1 MFTERVRVDSQVE
14 GVEEVEKQR
23 RCWRRC
29 CWRRYDKMHCPRCG
43 KENPEDANFC
53 MHCGAS
59 LTLFVSAKTEAT
71 EGSINELRNFFTTT
85 IRFSELGVKILEGEP
100 EVWKGDWLSLVRG
113 CVFIIVGTIEGCELF
128 DRLAA
133 YKIAEEIEKRKI
145 SSLVMTD
152 RYWWEVV
159 DKHGYG
165 NSPIITVG
173 GPISNS
179 LSDKVA
185 KKLGLSED
193 STAIG
198 FIEIDGQLIGCAWG
212 WLVKDMLNA
221 VKIFISSY
229 LDRFIEEAM
238 KHKPEIILERI
249 KKLEEEIKRIS
260 AVESRDL
267 KRLEVKYK
275 KEDLVRILESFRIVL
290 EILERGMSE
299 ENAPTEEF
307 LDKLSL
313 LKNYI
318 EGFSDKI
325 TRQVDEFLRFMRVE
339 QSEYLD
345 DAYKKKVRKFCT
357 KLINA
362 WISEFLR

>member
-1 MFTERVRVDSQVE
+1 
-14 GVEEVEKQR
+14 
-23 RCWRRC
+23 
-29 CWRRYDKMHCPRCG
+29 MHCPRCG
-43 KENPEDANFC
+43 KENPEGANFC

-59 LTLFVSAKTEAT
+59 LMSVSAKTEAT

-85 IRFSELGVKILEGEP
+85 IRLSELGVKILEGEP
-100 EVWKGDWLSLVRG
+100 EVWKGDWPSLIRG
-113 CVFIIVGTIEGCELF
+113 CVFIVVGAWEGSELF

-152 RYWWEVV
+152 RYWWEAV
-159 DKHGYG
+159 DKYGYG

-198 FIEIDGQLIGCAWG
+198 FREIDGQLIGYAWG

-221 VKIFISSY
+221 VKTFISSY

-238 KHKPEIILERI
+238 KYKPEIKNRGILERI
-249 KKLEEEIKRIS
+249 KKLEEEIKRVS

-267 KRLEVKYK
+267 KRLEAKYR
-275 KEDLVRILESFRIVL
+275 KEDFVKILESFRIVL
-290 EILERGMSE
+290 EMDRMSA

-313 LKNYI
+313 LKNYT
-318 EGFSDKI
+318 EGFSDKLA
-325 TRQVDEFLRFMRVE
+325 RQVDEFLRFMRVE
-339 QSEYLD
+339 QFEYLD
-345 DAYKKKVRKFCT
+345 DAYKKKVKRFCK
-357 KLINA
+357 KLVDL
-362 WISEFLR
+362 WISEFLRDER

>member
-1 MFTERVRVDSQVE
+1 
-14 GVEEVEKQR
+14 
-23 RCWRRC
+23 
-29 CWRRYDKMHCPRCG
+29 MHCPRCG
-43 KENPEDANFC
+43 KENPEGANFC

-59 LTLFVSAKTEAT
+59 LMSVSAKTEAT

-113 CVFIIVGTIEGCELF
+113 CVFIIVGMIEGSELL

-173 GPISNS
+173 GPIANS
-179 LSDKVA
+179 LSDRVA
-185 KKLGLSED
+185 QKLGLGKD

-198 FIEIDGQLIGCAWG
+198 FREIDGQLIGYAWG
-212 WLVKDMLNA
+212 WLAKDTLYA

-229 LDRFIEEAM
+229 LDRFIEEAV
-238 KHKPEIILERI
+238 KHKPEIKDREILERI
-249 KKLEEEIKRIS
+249 ERLEEEIKKIS
-260 AVESRDL
+260 TVGDL
-267 KRLEVKYK
+267 RRLEAKYR
-275 KEDLVRILESFRIVL
+275 KEDFVKILESFRIVL
-290 EILERGMSE
+290 EMDRMSA

-313 LKNYI
+313 LKNYT
-318 EGFSDKI
+318 EGFSDKLA
-325 TRQVDEFLRFMRVE
+325 RQVDEFLRFMRVE
-339 QSEYLD
+339 QFEYLD
-345 DAYKKKVRKFCT
+345 DAYKEKVKRFCKKLVD
-357 KLINA
+357 L
-362 WISEFLR
+362 WISEFLRDER